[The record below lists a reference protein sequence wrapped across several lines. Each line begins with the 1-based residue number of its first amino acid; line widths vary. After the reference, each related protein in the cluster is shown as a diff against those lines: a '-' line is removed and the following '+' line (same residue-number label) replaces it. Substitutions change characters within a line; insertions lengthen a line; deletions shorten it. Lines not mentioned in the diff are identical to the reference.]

1 MNIIKELLF
10 FIVYTIH
17 TGAWIFILVG
27 GFFNKQYAFWIVYYI
42 VPLMYIL
49 QMFQEHPFES
59 MKVALL
65 KEEKEKRD
73 NLYHPYFILPVVQK
87 HLSENVFKNSVF
99 NPVSYQGLM
108 ILAMIMNV
116 RIILEKCNNI
126 IN

>member
-1 MNIIKELLF
+1 MRNFIIELLF
-10 FIVYTIH
+10 FFVYLIH
-17 TGAWIFILVG
+17 TGTWIFILVG
-27 GFFNKQYAFWIVYYI
+27 GFVKKQYAFWIVYYI

-49 QMFQEHPFES
+49 QMFEEHPFES

-65 KEEKEKRD
+65 KDEKEKRD

-87 HLSENVFKNSVF
+87 HLSETVFKKSIF

-116 RIILEKCNNI
+116 RILLEKCNI
-126 IN
+126 